1 MVSECDTGAQGPRDG
16 LDCPLQVLLAF
27 IFMAFRYLDL
37 TLAAYVGEDVVVRYY
52 PGELGE
58 IRVFHRDKFLCRAI
72 CAELAGETIGLKD
85 IISGP

>member
-1 MVSECDTGAQGPRDG
+1 
-16 LDCPLQVLLAF
+16 
-27 IFMAFRYLDL
+27 MA
-37 TLAAYVGEDVVVRYY
+37 VV

-58 IRVFHRDKFLCRAI
+58 IRVFHRNKFLCRAI